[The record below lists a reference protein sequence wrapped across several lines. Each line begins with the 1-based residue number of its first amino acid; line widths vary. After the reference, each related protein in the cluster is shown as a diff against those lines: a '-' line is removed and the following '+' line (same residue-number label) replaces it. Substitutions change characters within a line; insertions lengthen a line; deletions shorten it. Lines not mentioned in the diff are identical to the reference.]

1 MVFPESQNVNLYSTD
16 VQIYNIDRYQYRY
29 IDRSIDIDI
38 DIEIYVYESQK
49 KKKHFKNISA

>member
-38 DIEIYVYESQK
+38 DIEIYESQK
-49 KKKHFKNISA
+49 KKKTF